1 MVVRKDIDNTTALLT
16 VTIARNELKPK
27 LDAELKRLRQKMP
40 VKGFRPG
47 HVPMDYLKKMYGQ
60 AVFTETLNEVF
71 SEELYQ
77 YLKASGL
84 DVLGQ
89 PLPTEEQPHKFSMNI
104 NDLDP
109 EYVIDYEV
117 GFVPKFDIKGVSSE
131 YTYERYAVS
140 DLDSLAE
147 EDLQYARKRMG
158 KRTYPENDIQEGDMV
173 YLSAKEID
181 GADGEVKEGGWET
194 TISFLLSNIQDETF
208 KSQLL
213 QSKKGDTIR
222 FNARSAERDDM
233 DEGRYRRYILNLPED
248 DERSVGDWFEGTVTE
263 VSRMA
268 DAELD
273 GDFFADYF
281 GGEVSNREEAI
292 EKLKEGIAKFYD
304 SRVDALLFRQIQ
316 EKLLELN
323 PVELPEKFLK
333 RWLKVTNQ
341 KLTEEQIEREFP
353 AFVSNLRWTVL
364 RNDLVSKYGIKVSD
378 QEIYNAFKNQVLSY
392 FRAELPDYLI
402 HNSVERLMEDKEQ
415 VERVVNDLLID
426 KLLDVLKGEVTLVEK
441 PITSHDL
448 HAIIEA
454 ITAKAKEE
462 QQEGQELVD
471 AFAEAIE

>member
-1 MVVRKDIDNTTALLT
+1 VRSFINICK
-16 VTIARNELKPK
+16 E
-27 LDAELKRLRQKMP
+27 
-40 VKGFRPG
+40 
-47 HVPMDYLKKMYGQ
+47 
-60 AVFTETLNEVF
+60 
-71 SEELYQ
+71 
-77 YLKASGL
+77 SGL

-89 PLPTEEQPHKFSMNI
+89 PLPTEDQPHKFSINI
-104 NDLDP
+104 SSPDP
-109 EYVIDYEV
+109 EYIIDYEV

-131 YTYERYAVS
+131 YTYERYVVS

-147 EDLQYARKRMG
+147 EDLEYARKRMG

-181 GADGEVKEGGWET
+181 GADGDVKEGGWET
-194 TISFLLSNIQDETF
+194 TISFLLSSVHDEAF

-213 QSKKGDTIR
+213 QIKKGDTLR
-222 FNARSAERDDM
+222 FNARTVERNDM
-233 DEGRYRRYILNLPED
+233 D
-248 DERSVGDWFEGTVTE
+248 DERYRKYILGLPEGDERNVGDWFEGEVFE

-333 RWLKVTNQ
+333 RWLKVANQ

-364 RNDLVSKYGIKVSD
+364 RDDLVSEYGVKVSD

-392 FRAELPDYLI
+392 FRAELPDHLI
-402 HNSVERLMEDKEQ
+402 QNSVERLMEDKEQ
-415 VERVVNDLLID
+415 VERVSNDLLID
-426 KLLDVLKGEVTLVEK
+426 KLVDVLKGEVTLVEK
-441 PITSHDL
+441 PITSQEL

-471 AFAEAIE
+471 AFVETVE